1 MDDLDL
7 AKLTEPT
14 EFLDF
19 EHEAVAAFTE
29 RAVAG
34 ADSPTERAVRLFYQV
49 RDHIDYEVYRQDL
62 SPAGIRASATVDR
75 GEGFC
80 VHKSILYA
88 AAVRAVGI
96 PSRLV
101 VGEVRN
107 HLASP
112 QLKDLVGGEV
122 FVHWLTSIYLDGRWL
137 KVTPVFNKLLCRL
150 YGIATLDFDGTAD
163 AVDHPFSGSERM
175 EFLADHGEFDDVAY
189 DTLIGLMRRRHPRM
203 FTPDTK
209 VPGTGTETLA
219 GQAPGR
225 G

>member
-1 MDDLDL
+1 MDLDDL
-7 AKLTEPT
+7 KRLTAPT

-29 RAVAG
+29 RAVEG
-34 ADSPTERAVRLFYQV
+34 ADSPVERAIRLFYQV

-62 SPAGIRASATVDR
+62 SREGIRASATVGR

-88 AAVRAVGI
+88 AAVRAVGV

-112 QLKDLVGGEV
+112 QLKELVGGEV

-150 YGIATLDFDGTAD
+150 YGIEALEFDGTSD
-163 AVDHPFSGSERM
+163 AVNHPFSGDKQM
-175 EFLADHGEFDDVAY
+175 EFLVDHGEFDDVPY
-189 DTLIGLMRRRHPRM
+189 DTLIGLMRTRHPRM
-203 FTPDTK
+203 FTQDSK
-209 VPGTGTETLA
+209 VPGSETLA
-219 GQAPGR
+219 AQAPR
-225 G
+225 A